1 MKLRRFALLTVAAV
15 VAVGAAAYVFRAPLS
30 MAVAQRVAASRLAA
44 DTLNELPDGLH
55 VGLCGAGSP
64 MPDDRRMGACTVVV
78 AGQRLFVFDTGN
90 GSARNI
96 GKLGFVHGRIE
107 AIFLSHFHSDHLDGL
122 GELLMQRWVSTGN
135 VAPVP
140 VYGPSGVEQV
150 VAGFMQAYEQDQ
162 HYRVAHHGE
171 PTVPSSGFGA
181 IAKSFPVPPVTLPV
195 VLIKEADLEVSA
207 FRVDHK
213 PVHPAVGYRIT
224 YKGRSVVLSGD
235 TTKSAAVQREA
246 TGVDLLVHE
255 ALSPKMVD
263 LLGQGAA
270 AAGRLNVKKLMADI
284 IDYHTP
290 PEQAAEIARDAKVRY
305 LLLSHIA
312 PPLPLPGMEKAFLG
326 GAPGIFEGP
335 IRVGADGDFISLP
348 AGSTRID
355 VSRRF

>member
-1 MKLRRFALLTVAAV
+1 MKLRHFAFLAVASVV
-15 VAVGAAAYVFRAPLS
+15 VATAAAYVFRAPLS
-30 MAVAQRVAASRLAA
+30 MAVAQRIAASRLSA
-44 DTLNELPDGLH
+44 DTLNELPEGLH

-78 AGQRLFVFDTGN
+78 AGKRLFVFDTGN

-96 GKLGFVHGRIE
+96 GKMGFVHGRIE
-107 AIFLSHFHSDHLDGL
+107 AIFLSHFHSDHIDGL

-135 VAPVP
+135 AVPVP
-140 VYGPSGVEQV
+140 LYGPPGVDKV
-150 VAGFMQAYEQDQ
+150 VAGFMQAYAQDQ
-162 HYRVAHHGE
+162 HYRVAHHGDA
-171 PTVPSSGFGA
+171 TVPSSGFGA
-181 IAKSFPVPPVTLPV
+181 IAKPFKLPPDGPV
-195 VLIKEADLEVSA
+195 VLIKDGDLEISVFS
-207 FRVDHK
+207 VDHK

-235 TTKSAAVQREA
+235 TTKSAAVQRA
-246 TGVDLLVHE
+246 AAGADLLVHE

-270 AAGRLNVKKLMADI
+270 AAGRANVRKLMADI
-284 IDYHTP
+284 VDYHTT

-312 PPLPLPGMEKAFLG
+312 PPLPLPGMEKAFLE
-326 GAPGIFEGP
+326 GAPGIYDGP

-348 AGSTRID
+348 AGSGDIR